1 MFRSKHIVGMDAS
14 IDIPE
19 TTTHQQTGQQFEHV
33 SLDFLPSFRAFRSCV
48 DRKWTKKSRDLQH
61 LQIYAPREP
70 STCGPWLATDPGKT
84 YVSPVSH
91 LPTFCRPLEELS
103 DTELWTE
110 QLETMRIQMGWLF
123 CVRLWSWDV
132 VQLFLATQA
141 IYILTYRLHTLQ
153 YVLVCINAYT
163 YVHLDSQSYMNNI
176 LCVTRAWRVEQIFG
190 SLLNSYC
197 IDIFW
202 RIDTYFTCKQR
213 QYF

>member
-61 LQIYAPREP
+61 LQILCPQRTIDLRAMVGHRSWENLCFSRFASSNFLQAFGRVKWYG
-70 STCGPWLATDPGKT
+70 TLDWATWNDANSDGMVVLCVFVKLGCCSALPCNSSYIHIDIQVT
-84 YVSPVSH
+84 YTTVCTS
-91 LPTFCRPLEELS
+91 LYKC
-103 DTELWTE
+103 
-110 QLETMRIQMGWLF
+110 
-123 CVRLWSWDV
+123 
-132 VQLFLATQA
+132 
-141 IYILTYRLHTLQ
+141 IYI
-153 YVLVCINAYT
+153 
-163 YVHLDSQSYMNNI
+163 HLDSQSYMNNI